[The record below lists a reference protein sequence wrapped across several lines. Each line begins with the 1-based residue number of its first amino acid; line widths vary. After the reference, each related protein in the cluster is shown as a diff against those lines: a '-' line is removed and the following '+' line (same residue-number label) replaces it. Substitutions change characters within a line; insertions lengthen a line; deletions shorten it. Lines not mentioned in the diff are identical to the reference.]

1 MQTRGSAVPTA
12 LSPPSP
18 AFGVLPCDLPAS
30 LTPSRSLCYISH
42 DSRSYRID
50 GSWASCAVPIVP
62 AGVSWKGRVVWKR
75 DPDLVKGFVPTE
87 LWRFIEQIASPTIY
101 ILGSDST
108 IVPPEA
114 QERLTQTIPDVE
126 IVVLPGVGHYP
137 HLETPAEYL
146 AEIDRFLA
154 RRPSRPREP

>member
-1 MQTRGSAVPTA
+1 M
-12 LSPPSP
+12 
-18 AFGVLPCDLPAS
+18 
-30 LTPSRSLCYISH
+30 
-42 DSRSYRID
+42 
-50 GSWASCAVPIVP
+50 
-62 AGVSWKGRVVWKR
+62 VWKR

-101 ILGSDST
+101 ILGGDST

-114 QERLTQTIPDVE
+114 QERLKQTIPDVE

-137 HLETPAEYL
+137 HLETPVEYL

-154 RRPSRPREP
+154 RRPRRPREP